1 MHHPGYV
8 FGVVDVVTAF
18 FARAKLRGPLFDFGV
33 ELVGVVEGGYHD
45 VSALSPIRVIAVVLN
60 DPAID
65 AVIIRVHLGHA
76 GSIRAASDPNLVRRY
91 WARIELEAAGLVD
104 VQTRRYPFVDMEHF
118 YESMVSRDDGG
129 IRLNAFGRAFFQ
141 KDHPNSAPGY
151 FFAWLHVSASQ
162 VCADQRLGQVERHRV
177 TSLRINR

>member
-18 FARAKLRGPLFDFGV
+18 FPRAKLPGPLFDIGV

-45 VSALSPIRVIAVVLN
+45 VSALSSIRVIAVVLN

-76 GSIRAASDPNLVRRY
+76 GSIRAASDPIDFLLV
-91 WARIELEAAGLVD
+91 LGS
-104 VQTRRYPFVDMEHF
+104 QFV
-118 YESMVSRDDGG
+118 
-129 IRLNAFGRAFFQ
+129 GR
-141 KDHPNSAPGY
+141 N
-151 FFAWLHVSASQ
+151 SQ
-162 VCADQRLGQVERHRV
+162 VKPGSRRANVESAICIS
-177 TSLRINR
+177 TGP

>member
-8 FGVVDVVTAF
+8 FGVVNVFTAF
-18 FARAKLRGPLFDFGV
+18 FARAKLRGPLFDIGV

-65 AVIIRVHLGHA
+65 AVIIRVHLGHG

-91 WARIELEAAGLVD
+91 WARIELAFW
-104 VQTRRYPFVDMEHF
+104 TRRVICEAK
-118 YESMVSRDDGG
+118 VT
-129 IRLNAFGRAFFQ
+129 RL
-141 KDHPNSAPGY
+141 DLSATARPTTGEPIG
-151 FFAWLHVSASQ
+151 SQ
-162 VCADQRLGQVERHRV
+162 
-177 TSLRINR
+177 